1 MADHYITQKDGK
13 WAELQRQNFEVNAE
27 KDFEDI
33 EVKLERGDWNKRT
46 VVGFRIDPGTA
57 AGIEA
62 EIDYISF
69 TGIPNKANTVDA
81 REKLTT
87 TWVILSI
94 EYH

>member
-1 MADHYITQKDGK
+1 M
-13 WAELQRQNFEVNAE
+13 
-27 KDFEDI
+27 
-33 EVKLERGDWNKRT
+33 KLERGDWNKRT

-69 TGIPNKANTVDA
+69 TGIPNKAKAVDA

-87 TWVILSI
+87 T
-94 EYH
+94 